1 MMNEFNPDGKDIRFI
16 DSHYRDLFRIP
27 DGGTIQVHYSDDSV
41 VIKPCKF
48 IDEYHTQIGNNV
60 FHICQ
65 FAELLERNGSY
76 CQAEPEI
83 MGDEAAWQVG
93 RDQYLAIQTCL
104 CWKHELKFWLDLDF
118 R

>member
-48 IDEYHTQIGNNV
+48 IDWSITDSHQQLFKNQIGV
-60 FHICQ
+60 
-65 FAELLERNGSY
+65 
-76 CQAEPEI
+76 
-83 MGDEAAWQVG
+83 
-93 RDQYLAIQTCL
+93 
-104 CWKHELKFWLDLDF
+104 
-118 R
+118 

>member
-48 IDEYHTQIGNNV
+48 IDEYHTPV
-60 FHICQ
+60 
-65 FAELLERNGSY
+65 SY
-76 CQAEPEI
+76 
-83 MGDEAAWQVG
+83 
-93 RDQYLAIQTCL
+93 T
-104 CWKHELKFWLDLDF
+104 HLDVYK
-118 R
+118 RQPPT

>member
-48 IDEYHTQIGNNV
+48 IDGALQQMKEQLEEDET
-60 FHICQ
+60 
-65 FAELLERNGSY
+65 ELLDLTNSVL
-76 CQAEPEI
+76 QKLSD
-83 MGDEAAWQVG
+83 MDDEVFEK
-93 RDQYLAIQTCL
+93 LSL
-104 CWKHELKFWLDLDF
+104 SLDL
-118 R
+118 